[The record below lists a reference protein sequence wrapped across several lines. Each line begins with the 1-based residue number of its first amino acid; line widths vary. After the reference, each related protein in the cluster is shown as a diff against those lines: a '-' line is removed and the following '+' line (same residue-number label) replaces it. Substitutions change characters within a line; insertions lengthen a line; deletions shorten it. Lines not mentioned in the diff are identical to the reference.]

1 MRLENRV
8 AIVTGAAQGIGK
20 AIAAA
25 FVEQGA
31 RVLIG
36 DINGERAAQSAA
48 ELGVKSIAVDVGET
62 EGGEGGS
69 SHRRPQAAS

>member
-25 FVEQGA
+25 FVDEGA

-48 ELGVKSIAVDVGET
+48 ELGVGGRGVKSIAV
-62 EGGEGGS
+62 GGCI
-69 SHRRPQAAS
+69 

>member
-25 FVEQGA
+25 FVEQG
-31 RVLIG
+31 V
-36 DINGERAAQSAA
+36 E
-48 ELGVKSIAVDVGET
+48 ELN
-62 EGGEGGS
+62 
-69 SHRRPQAAS
+69 